1 MLIDE
6 SGSQSADSVK
16 AEVNAASL
24 LAQAELSNQSSFM
37 VAGFASSNGKGQS
50 AFVQYCPFIT
60 LSNYAARERAS
71 ACAERA
77 HRRSPKEGDDTDHA
91 AALDFAVGQLADAPK
106 GTARVV
112 FLLTD
117 GNLNVCDSPQYGRTC
132 KARNREA
139 KRQLDQRILPA
150 ARRAEIAIWP
160 LGFGPVTRRDGL
172 ETFAQGGASGNEQCK
187 GAKGTQP
194 HAVVVGD
201 SETILNVLLDLLASA
216 RCAQAGPPD
225 GGLLEGGKTVSLEVK
240 LPSIATDGAISVTK
254 LDPRFTVE
262 YFDPDGDEAIDRG
275 EVDGQT
281 FSRSGQNG
289 QVEALRIENPKPGT
303 WTVKVTAPAGR
314 PAQRVLARAVWSGAL
329 QASIRIS
336 PVLPKPGQ
344 RVTVELY
351 LITRY
356 GVIRDPAELKGIVAS
371 AQVSGDFGSQTIAL
385 NDAGKDGDTMAGDG
399 TFSGPFTMPGGKVG
413 CFEVTGLIASPGV
426 AADRRLY
433 SLCSSKGSL
442 SAIFELAVPKTVH
455 GGDAVTGTIDFDN
468 ELGPQPLR
476 LVVNELSN
484 GAQVSVTPASF
495 AVAQGATER
504 KFELRI
510 ASGSPIGDLSGRLQ
524 LVACLGSSHR
534 KPHWSGGDLAA
545 AFEVDEAL
553 VAVRAV
559 AVGDVAGERER
570 EGVPVAVVGVLDDEL
585 ADRQEMTFDAVQI
598 AGVGRCRDE
607 LDVVGVGVG
616 ADVGGP
622 VGAEVVLDPV
632 DPKPLGVAVA
642 DLLEEREVVAAAPAW
657 AQPNPEA
664 VTMHVVGTEDV
675 ADAVRAGVG
684 RALTLGPRS
693 SRPARPGG
701 RTQADRAHLIKRDH
715 DPVLGRPSVERQDL
729 GGLGLVVGVRAGLPR
744 PCALKRQPGR
754 REDPAEM
761 RGRDLDDLLLT
772 QVARQAPQRPAR
784 RRDPHAVGTGT
795 GHRDDPSTLLGG
807 DPARTPAPRLRVQR
821 AKPPLVERRDDLAH
835 MRLVGPDQRRDLR
848 RAHPGRRRP
857 TDQRALTLG
866 LRRRLTRQPLESVA
880 LLGQQITHE
889 HRRGTHRHLQDRDA
903 SLFAVRRRFPA
914 DRYETGH

>member
-1 MLIDE
+1 MKNVRNAAPAGSLTVAACLLLATLLIAAYLTPTAVGQTPRIPTQPIRAVVLIDE
-6 SGSQSADSVK
+6 SGSQSVESVK

-37 VAGFASSNGKGQS
+37 VVGFASSNGKGQS

-60 LSNYAARERAS
+60 VTDYAARERAS

-172 ETFAQGGASGNEQCK
+172 ESFARGGASGNEQCK

-194 HAVVVGD
+194 RAVVVGD

-385 NDAGKDGDTMAGDG
+385 NDAGKDGDTKAGDG

-413 CFEVTGLIASPGV
+413 CFEVTGQIASPGV

-442 SAIFELAVPKTVH
+442 SAIFKLAVPKTVH

-468 ELGPQPLR
+468 ELGPQRLR
-476 LVVNELSN
+476 LVVDELSN
-484 GAQVSVTPASF
+484 GAQVSVSPASF
-495 AVAQGATER
+495 AVAQGASKR

-524 LVACLGSSHR
+524 LVDAKGTPLLGDAFFTSNVEAVPGVFGR
-534 KPHWSGGDLAA
+534 YWLLIALCLAA
-545 AFEVDEAL
+545 
-553 VAVRAV
+553 
-559 AVGDVAGERER
+559 
-570 EGVPVAVVGVLDDEL
+570 
-585 ADRQEMTFDAVQI
+585 I
-598 AGVGRCRDE
+598 AG
-607 LDVVGVGVG
+607 
-616 ADVGGP
+616 A
-622 VGAEVVLDPV
+622 
-632 DPKPLGVAVA
+632 
-642 DLLEEREVVAAAPAW
+642 
-657 AQPNPEA
+657 
-664 VTMHVVGTEDV
+664 
-675 ADAVRAGVG
+675 AGVS
-684 RALTLGPRS
+684 AAT
-693 SRPARPGG
+693 
-701 RTQADRAHLIKRDH
+701 
-715 DPVLGRPSVERQDL
+715 
-729 GGLGLVVGVRAGLPR
+729 
-744 PCALKRQPGR
+744 
-754 REDPAEM
+754 
-761 RGRDLDDLLLT
+761 
-772 QVARQAPQRPAR
+772 AR
-784 RRDPHAVGTGT
+784 RRRRAALVGGLFAVLTVSSSHPRSGEPPGISAPERETEF
-795 GHRDDPSTLLGG
+795 PLGYVSDEEG
-807 DPARTPAPRLRVQR
+807 PRLLRPGPGAETTFVVRRSGARVSIEGPGMP
-821 AKPPLVERRDDLAH
+821 ANPVAPGTAVPIENGVVLTINDRRTTSKARKRRGQSRGQAAGNTQPVPVPETPIDDLA
-835 MRLVGPDQRRDLR
+835 
-848 RAHPGRRRP
+848 
-857 TDQRALTLG
+857 
-866 LRRRLTRQPLESVA
+866 
-880 LLGQQITHE
+880 
-889 HRRGTHRHLQDRDA
+889 
-903 SLFAVRRRFPA
+903 
-914 DRYETGH
+914 